1 MTVSVLD
8 LDADQQEIFDAELL
22 TGVLKTP
29 KQRRLELRDAFDKE
43 LQEIEDRRQA
53 GKKDCGEDPKAPVK
67 RKGKIDYAMRD
78 LDKAWREGM
87 DEDLKEKTVAEI
99 FALLLPGAGNEKQR
113 KMRKMTKS
121 KLKKDCN

>member
-1 MTVSVLD
+1 
-8 LDADQQEIFDAELL
+8 
-22 TGVLKTP
+22 
-29 KQRRLELRDAFDKE
+29 
-43 LQEIEDRRQA
+43 
-53 GKKDCGEDPKAPVK
+53 
-67 RKGKIDYAMRD
+67 
-78 LDKAWREGM
+78 M